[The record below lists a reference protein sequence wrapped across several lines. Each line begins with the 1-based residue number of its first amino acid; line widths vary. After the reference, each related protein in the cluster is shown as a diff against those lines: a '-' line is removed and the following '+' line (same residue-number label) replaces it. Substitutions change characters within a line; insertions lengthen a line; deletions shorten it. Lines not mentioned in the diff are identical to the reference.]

1 MNPAFV
7 ISGTVGLLAGAVVYW
22 GAGAVA
28 QRIPILVQG
37 GVGAAIVF
45 VTLLLISLIEIPMM
59 LFGLRYLVR
68 SQITPRALVIGA
80 FTVFVMFAS
89 VYALV
94 FVLLTGEFTWGLV
107 LAALCLLRFT
117 GGALLK

>member
-1 MNPAFV
+1 MNPALV

-22 GAGAVA
+22 GADAVA

-45 VTLLLISLIEIPMM
+45 VTLLLISLVEIPMM
-59 LFGLRYLVR
+59 LVGLRYLVR

-80 FTVFVMFAS
+80 FAVFVMFAS
-89 VYALV
+89 VYGAV

-107 LAALCLLRFT
+107 LTALCLVRFT
-117 GGALLK
+117 GGMLLK